1 MNTQTNFL
9 NGKQKLGGKI
19 QLILEENKKLTETLK
34 EEIKHALR
42 TQYSPRHVPDTI
54 EAVAAIPYTING
66 KKMEAPVKKILMGMD
81 PAKAV
86 SKDTMRNPEALDGF
100 VWTFFKTNAQL

>member
-1 MNTQTNFL
+1 MPLFVV
-9 NGKQKLGGKI
+9 
-19 QLILEENKKLTETLK
+19 LEDNKKLTENLK
-34 EEIKHALR
+34 EEIKNALR

-100 VWTFFKTNAQL
+100 V